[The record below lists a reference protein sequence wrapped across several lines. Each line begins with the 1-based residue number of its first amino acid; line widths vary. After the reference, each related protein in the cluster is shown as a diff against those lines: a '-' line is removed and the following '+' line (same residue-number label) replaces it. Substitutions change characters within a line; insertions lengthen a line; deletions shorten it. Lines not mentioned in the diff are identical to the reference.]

1 MRAMWMAATLGA
13 VMALPGTVH
22 AQGPGGSPETTGV
35 SAPGDSAAGD
45 SAVGPAT
52 VVKTP
57 KPGKA
62 RPAGDT
68 QAAAAV
74 QHPRVAI
81 SVSVTGDD
89 GRKVALGNI
98 IIELYPEDAPKHV
111 ANFLKLVKDDFY
123 VGTTFHRIV
132 PAFVIQGGDLMSKRN
147 WQSPRLGTGMD
158 GPDYTIPAEIKRKH
172 VRGAVAAARKQDAV
186 NPERASSPTQFYIC
200 LADLPGL
207 DKDGYTVFGQ
217 VVEGMDVV
225 DKIARV
231 KNAGSSAGN
240 HALQKVEMTAVRVL
254 ND

>member
-1 MRAMWMAATLGA
+1 MRAMWMAVTLGL
-13 VMALPGTVH
+13 VMALPGTVR
-22 AQGPGGSPETTGV
+22 AQGPGGSPEAGV
-35 SAPGDSAAGD
+35 SAPGDSAVGD
-45 SAVGPAT
+45 SAVGPAA
-52 VVKTP
+52 VIKTP
-57 KPGKA
+57 TPGKA
-62 RPAGDT
+62 
-68 QAAAAV
+68 QAAEAV
-74 QHPRVAI
+74 KHPRVAI